1 MMKTLWVIATFIFG
15 MGLAQAE
22 TAKVQSSNE
31 QKVVLTVTDHGF
43 EPKTVDVK
51 PGIPVILEITRKSE
65 MTCATEIVI
74 PTMKINKALPLNQ
87 TVEIKIGKLKKGE
100 IRFGCG
106 MNMMEHG
113 QIHVQ

>member
-1 MMKTLWVIATFIFG
+1 MKALLMIGILISLTSFV
-15 MGLAQAE
+15 QAE
-22 TAKVQSSNE
+22 NPAALQTVI
-31 QKVVLTVTDHGF
+31 LTVTDHGF

-51 PGIPVILEITRKSE
+51 PGIPVVLKITRTSE

-74 PTMKINKALPLNQ
+74 PTKKIKKDLPLNQ
-87 TVEIKIGKLKKGE
+87 TVEVKIGKLKKGE

-106 MNMMEHG
+106 MNMMESG

>member
-1 MMKTLWVIATFIFG
+1 MKTLLMIGVLISFVGFARAESPALQTVI
-15 MGLAQAE
+15 
-22 TAKVQSSNE
+22 
-31 QKVVLTVTDHGF
+31 LTVTDHGF

-51 PGIPVILEITRKSE
+51 PGIPVVLKITRMTE
-65 MTCATEIVI
+65 MTCATEIII
-74 PTMKINKALPLNQ
+74 PTKKIKRDLPLNQ

-106 MNMMEHG
+106 MNMMESG

>member
-1 MMKTLWVIATFIFG
+1 MKALLMIGVLISLTSFARAENPALQTVI
-15 MGLAQAE
+15 
-22 TAKVQSSNE
+22 
-31 QKVVLTVTDHGF
+31 LTVTDHGF

-51 PGIPVILEITRKSE
+51 PGIPVVLKITRTSE

-74 PTMKINKALPLNQ
+74 PTKKIKKDLPLNQ

-106 MNMMEHG
+106 MNMMESG
-113 QIHVQ
+113 QIHIK